1 MSQSAIERAELAQS
15 SVNKEEKEDIVPPEE
30 NSPWKVYLAPKW
42 ITVLMNKNM
51 LLYGLVVTF
60 WYLAMFIGCV
70 ACINLYGDTDREN
83 PCAATGT
90 LANPD
95 EATKVFDTPL
105 LLLAVWHIIEWI
117 RTTVLLTIVLIG
129 VNWTITWYI
138 LVPNTLFGLVVYA
151 IAHMAYFSD
160 DGKLCKETQENRAA
174 WLLVEIIFFWT
185 TFFLY
190 VFPFIWTICKG
201 KAAADRTLKKYC
213 DEENADSDDDEGGE
227 KEGATAGDK
236 LELAGAIAD
245 AVLN

>member
-1 MSQSAIERAELAQS
+1 MSEKQKMAQSAIERAEMAQS
-15 SVNKEEKEDIVPPEE
+15 SVQKKDKEELVPPEE
-30 NSPWKVYLAPKW
+30 GSPWKVYLKPYW
-42 ITVLMNKNM
+42 LTVLINKNM
-51 LLYGLVVTF
+51 LLYGLVVSF

-70 ACINLYGDTDREN
+70 ACVNLYSDTDRLN
-83 PCAATGT
+83 PCALTGT
-90 LANPD
+90 LANPE

-105 LLLAVWHIIEWI
+105 LILAIWHIIEWI

-138 LVPNTLFGLVVYA
+138 LVPNTLFGLIAYA
-151 IAHMAYFSD
+151 IAHMAYFSE

-174 WLLVEIIFFWT
+174 WLLAEIIFFWS

-213 DEENADSDDDEGGE
+213 DEENADSDDDDDGGDAG
-227 KEGATAGDK
+227 GAADDIV
-236 LELAGAIAD
+236 LE
-245 AVLN
+245 